1 MRFVQFYIIFIVQN
15 KYFKVIYKVT
25 FTRTAADI
33 LQKSANEYPVVTL
46 VGPRQAGKT
55 TLCRN
60 IFPQKPYVNLEDP
73 DVLAFATNDPRGFL
87 DKFPQGGILDE
98 IQNAPHLLSF
108 IQVIVD
114 EKKQT
119 GLFILTGSQQLEL
132 GEAVSQS
139 LAGRTA
145 LITLL
150 PLSIPE
156 LTAEKINLD
165 LDNYLLRG
173 FLPRVYAQN
182 LEPSTAY
189 RNYVKTYLER
199 DVRKISKVHDLLLF
213 QKFLRLCA
221 ARVGSVLN
229 QERLGNEVGVSATT
243 INHWFAILEAS
254 YLVFRIQPYFENFG
268 KRVIKSPKIY
278 FFDVGLISYLL
289 DIETTTQMSRDP
301 LRGNLVENLIVLE
314 LIKARLNRGLEPNLY
329 FFRDNHGNEIDL
341 IYKKAH
347 ELIPIEIK
355 SAKSFDRSFIKKL
368 IYFRELAGG
377 RVPTGYLVY
386 SGDLSYQVEGFQLMN
401 YKNVSDIVIL
411 QV

>member
-1 MRFVQFYIIFIVQN
+1 MDFI
-15 KYFKVIYKVT
+15 
-25 FTRTAADI
+25 RTAADI
-33 LQKSANEYPVVTL
+33 IQKSAQDYPVVTI

-55 TLCRN
+55 TLSRSL
-60 IFPQKPYVNLEDP
+60 FRHLPYANLEDP
-73 DVLAFATNDPRGFL
+73 DVLAFALHDPRGFL
-87 DKFPQGGILDE
+87 DQFPEGAVLDE
-98 IQNAPHLLSF
+98 IQNAPKLLSF

-114 EKKQT
+114 EKKQN

-145 LITLL
+145 LVTLL
-150 PLSIPE
+150 PLSIKE
-156 LTAEKINLD
+156 LAAQKVDLSLD
-165 LDNYLLRG
+165 EYLLRG

-182 LEPSTAY
+182 LEPATAY

-221 ARVGSVLN
+221 ARVGCILN
-229 QERLGNEVGVSATT
+229 QESLSNEVGVSATT
-243 INHWFAILEAS
+243 INHWFSILEAS
-254 YLVFRIQPYFENFG
+254 YLVFRIQPYFESFG
-268 KRVIKSPKIY
+268 KRMIKSPKIY
-278 FFDVGLISYLL
+278 FFDVGLVSYLL
-289 DIETTTQMSRDP
+289 DIETTSQISRDP
-301 LRGNLVENLIVLE
+301 LRGHLVENLIVLE

-329 FFRDNHGNEIDL
+329 FYRDNHGHEIDL

-355 SAKSFDRSFIKKL
+355 SAKSFDPSFIKKL
-368 IYFRELAGG
+368 IYFRELAGD

-386 SGDLSYQVEGFQLMN
+386 SGELTYKVEGFQLMN
-401 YKNVSDIVIL
+401 FKNVSEII
-411 QV
+411 

>member
-1 MRFVQFYIIFIVQN
+1 MRLN
-15 KYFKVIYKVT
+15 VT
-25 FTRTAADI
+25 FSRTAADI
-33 LQKSANEYPVVTL
+33 LQKSAHDYPVVTL

-55 TLCRN
+55 TLSRS
-60 IFPQKPYVNLEDP
+60 IFPDKPYANLEDP
-73 DVLAFATNDPRGFL
+73 DILAFATHDPRGFL
-87 DKFPQGGILDE
+87 DQFPQGGILDE
-98 IQNAPHLLSF
+98 IQNAPKLLSF

-114 EKKQT
+114 EKKQN

-132 GEAVSQS
+132 SEAVSQS

-150 PLSIPE
+150 PFSIAE
-156 LTAEKINLD
+156 LTAGKINLE
-165 LDNYLLRG
+165 LDDYLLHG
-173 FLPRVYAQN
+173 FLPRIYAQN
-182 LEPSTAY
+182 LEPRTAY

-199 DVRKISKVHDLLLF
+199 DVRKISKVHDLSLF

-229 QERLGNEVGVSATT
+229 QESLGNEVGVSATT
-243 INHWFAILEAS
+243 ITHWFAILEAS

-278 FFDVGLISYLL
+278 FFDVGLVSYLL
-289 DIETTTQMSRDP
+289 DIETTAQMSRDP
-301 LRGNLVENLIVLE
+301 LRGHLVENLVFLE
-314 LIKARLNRGLEPNLY
+314 LIKTRLNRGLEPNLY

-347 ELIPIEIK
+347 DLIPIEIK
-355 SAKSFDRSFIKKL
+355 SAKSFDHSFIKKL
-368 IYFRELAGG
+368 IYFRTLAKD

-386 SGDLSYQVEGFQLMN
+386 AGDLSYQVDGFQLIN
-401 YKNVSDIVIL
+401 YKNVGDII
-411 QV
+411 

>member
-1 MRFVQFYIIFIVQN
+1 CTNPNNLGVNVIFP
-15 KYFKVIYKVT
+15 
-25 FTRTAADI
+25 RLAADI
-33 LQKSANEYPVVTL
+33 LQRSAEQYPVVTL

-55 TLCRN
+55 TLTRSV
-60 IFPQKPYVNLEDP
+60 FPNMPYVNLEDP
-73 DVLAFATNDPRGFL
+73 DVLAYATYDPRGFL
-87 DKFPQGGILDE
+87 SQFPQGGIIDE
-98 IQNAPHLLSF
+98 IQNAPKLLSF

-114 EKKQT
+114 EKKKN

-150 PLSIPE
+150 SLSISE
-156 LTAEKINLD
+156 LAAEKINLD
-165 LDNYLLRG
+165 LDDYLLRG

-182 LEPSTAY
+182 LEPRAAY

-199 DVRKISKVHDLLLF
+199 DVRKLTKVHDLLLF

-221 ARVGSVLN
+221 ARVGSVFN
-229 QERLGNEVGVSATT
+229 QENLGNEVGVSATT
-243 INHWFAILEAS
+243 INHWLAILEAS
-254 YLVFRIQPYFENFG
+254 YLIFRIQPYFENFG

-278 FFDVGLISYLL
+278 FFDVGLVSYLL
-289 DIETTTQMSRDP
+289 DIETKTQMSRDP

-355 SAKSFDRSFIKKL
+355 SAQSFDRSFIKKL
-368 IYFRELAGG
+368 IYFRELAGE

-386 SGDLSYQVEGFQLMN
+386 SGDLSYQVDGFQLMN
-401 YKNVSDIVIL
+401 YRNVSSIIGGDE
-411 QV
+411 